1 MAVTNAV
8 QFEHFFREAGSL
20 DVDKDDLRRYGEFLN
35 HKVGDLLLRGKAAA
49 NANSRDIIQPSDL
62 PITKG
67 LQEDIE
73 RYREIEPQLRLEPV
87 LDDMTERPYLDY
99 AYSDETEAALADIAG
114 GVSVALAR
122 SFRILEPGLKNPKTA
137 DWERSFRL
145 FDLVL

>member
-20 DVDKDDLRRYGEFLN
+20 DVDKEDLRRYGEFVN

-49 NANSRDIIQPSDL
+49 NADGRDIIQPSDL

-73 RYREIEPQLRLEPV
+73 RFREIDRDLKMEPI
-87 LDDMTERPYLDY
+87 LDDMADRPYLGY
-99 AYSDETEAALADIAG
+99 AYSDETQAALPEIAG

-122 SFRILEPGLKNPKTA
+122 SFRILEPGLKNPGTA